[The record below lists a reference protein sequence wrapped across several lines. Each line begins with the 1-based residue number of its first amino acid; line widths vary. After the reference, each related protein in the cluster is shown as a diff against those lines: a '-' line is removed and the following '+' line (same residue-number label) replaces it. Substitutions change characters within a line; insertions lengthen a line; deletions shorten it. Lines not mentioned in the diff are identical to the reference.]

1 MNYIVYHLIKTNL
14 KSEECFWILVHLVEN
29 VMPIN
34 YYTSMEDIIIDINI
48 LKTLLKIH
56 IPVLSAFLQAKNVD
70 LSILTIKW
78 FICLFT
84 NSDLNEQVLN
94 ILISLG
100 SFSYMGFHHILRLYS
115 YFQGLSCVFSDLS
128 TWYSLGLRFLY
139 FLSFNYHF
147 SINNQNYWKSSKIIL
162 GCQVI
167 SL

>member
-14 KSEECFWILVHLVEN
+14 KSEDCFWILVHLVEN

-48 LKTLLKIH
+48 
-56 IPVLSAFLQAKNVD
+56 
-70 LSILTIKW
+70 SILTIKW

-100 SFSYMGFHHILRLYS
+100 SFSYMGFHHLLRIYS
-115 YFQGLSCVFSDLS
+115 YFQGLSCVFSDHS

-147 SINNQNYWKSSKIIL
+147 SINNQNYWKLSKIIL